1 MKFHSDLEHEVLRLR
16 LVEKWPVGTIAK
28 EYGIHHSVVRRVERD
43 ALMDKECGEIIRAR
57 RLELADDFLDFI
69 KITLE
74 RYPKIRATRLF
85 TMVRG
90 RGYKGVSKGH
100 FRRLVKRLR
109 PKKSPEAFLR
119 LSTLRGE
126 QGQVD
131 WGEFGAIPV
140 LGGKRKLYGFVL
152 TLSHSRAVFLKF
164 FLSGR
169 LADFEQGFADA
180 FEFFC
185 GVPRQVLLDNLK
197 SGVTERVGKL
207 IRYNEKFLH
216 FASHYRFEPV
226 ACAPRRGNEKG
237 RVERAIRYIRDNFF
251 EAREW
256 KDLDDLNAQALE
268 WCKTES
274 MQRPWAR
281 GDARTIRDVF
291 EEEKQA
297 LMAVPAAAYP
307 IFETISVSIAKTP
320 YARFD
325 TNDYSVPA
333 RFVRTNLTVS
343 ASTTAIEILDGV
355 NVVAK
360 HPRSYSKHQTFIDI
374 VHIKDVLA
382 QKRDAARSSGQY
394 RLLSSVASSD
404 RFLELLSLRG
414 QNMGGC
420 VTSLLKLLDIHGAQ
434 RLESAISEVV
444 QSGSSQLRS
453 VHLVLQR
460 LEKQIHEPEPPAVI
474 QLDSRLANIIVQHH
488 DLSKYDKIAGSI
500 NSNDK

>member
-1 MKFHSDLEHEVLRLR
+1 MKYPSELEHEVLRLR
-16 LVEKWPVGTIAK
+16 LVEKWPIGTIAK
-28 EYGIHHSVVRRVERD
+28 EFGIHHSVVRRLERD
-43 ALMDKECGEIIRAR
+43 ALMDKECAEYIRAR
-57 RLELADDFLDFI
+57 KLELADEFLDFI

-85 TMVRG
+85 TMVRA
-90 RGYKGVSKGH
+90 RGYKGISKGH

-109 PKKSPEAFLR
+109 PQKSPEAFLR

-131 WGEFGAIPV
+131 WGDFGTIAMS
-140 LGGKRKLYGFVL
+140 GGKRKLYAFVL

-180 FEFFC
+180 FDFFG
-185 GVPRQVLLDNLK
+185 GVPRQILLDNLK
-197 SGVTERVGKL
+197 SGVTERIGKI

-216 FASHYRFEPV
+216 FASHYRFEPI
-226 ACAPRRGNEKG
+226 ACSPRRGNEKG

-256 KDLDDLNAQALE
+256 KTLDDLNAQALE
-268 WCKTES
+268 WCLTDS
-274 MQRPWAR
+274 MQRLWAR
-281 GDARTIRDVF
+281 GDTRTIRDVF
-291 EEEKQA
+291 EDEKQV
-297 LMAVPAAAYP
+297 LMAIPSPAYP
-307 IFETISVSIAKTP
+307 IFERITVSIPKTP

-343 ASTTAIEILDGV
+343 ASATEIEILDGT

-360 HPRSYSKHQTFIDI
+360 HRRSYDKHQTVTDNA
-374 VHIKDVLA
+374 HIRALLA
-382 QKRDAARSSGQY
+382 QKRDATRSSGQH
-394 RLLSSVASSD
+394 RLLTTVSSSD
-404 RFLELLSLRG
+404 RFLELLSKRG

-434 RLESAISEVV
+434 RLDSAISEVV

-460 LEKQIHEPEPPAVI
+460 LEKQTHENEPPAAM
-474 QLDSRLANIIVQHH
+474 QLEPRLANISVQHH

-500 NSNDK
+500 N

>member
-1 MKFHSDLEHEVLRLR
+1 MKFPSELEHEVLRLR
-16 LVEKWPVGTIAK
+16 LVEKWPIGTLAK
-28 EYGIHHSVVRRVERD
+28 QFGIHHSVVRRLERE

-57 RLELADDFLDFI
+57 RLELADEFLDFM

-74 RYPKIRATRLF
+74 KYPKIRASRLF
-85 TMVRG
+85 TMVRA
-90 RGYKGVSKGH
+90 RGYKGISKGH
-100 FRRLVKRLR
+100 FRRLVKRMR
-109 PKKSPEAFLR
+109 PQKAQEAFLR
-119 LSTLRGE
+119 LSMLRGE

-131 WGEFGAIPV
+131 WGEFGLIDV
-140 LGGKRKLYGFVL
+140 LGGKRKLCGFAL

-169 LADFEQGFADA
+169 IADFEQGFADA
-180 FEFFC
+180 FEFFG
-185 GVPRQVLLDNLK
+185 GVPRQILLDNLK
-197 SGVTERVGKL
+197 SGMIERIGKL

-237 RVERAIRYIRDNFF
+237 RVERAIRYIRENFF

-256 KDLDDLNAQALE
+256 KNLDDLNAQALE
-268 WCKTES
+268 WCLTES
-274 MQRPWAR
+274 MQRQWAR

-297 LMAVPAAAYP
+297 LMTIPSAAYP
-307 IFETISVSIAKTP
+307 IFERLTVSIPKTP

-333 RFVRTNLTVS
+333 KFVRTNLTVS
-343 ASTTAIEILDGV
+343 ASTTEIEIFDGV
-355 NVVAK
+355 EVVAR
-360 HPRSYSKHQTFIDI
+360 HPRSYSKHQTFTDP
-374 VHIKDVLA
+374 VHIKAVLA
-382 QKRDAARSSGQY
+382 QKRDATRSSGQY

-460 LEKQIHEPEPPAVI
+460 LEKQSHEHEPPAAMR
-474 QLDSRLANIIVQHH
+474 LEPRLANITVQHH

-500 NSNDK
+500 N